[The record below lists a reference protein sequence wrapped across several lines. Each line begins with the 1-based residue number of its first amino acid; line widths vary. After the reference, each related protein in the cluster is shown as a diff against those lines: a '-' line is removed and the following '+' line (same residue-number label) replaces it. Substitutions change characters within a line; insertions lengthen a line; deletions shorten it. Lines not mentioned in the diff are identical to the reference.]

1 MMSRFEGTLA
11 PRSSSRGES
20 IPYSGKSLVCVLV
33 VGASMIEIDGK
44 GNIVMHLAA
53 DLKALA
59 ANLKA
64 LAALNS
70 LLIFLGA

>member
-1 MMSRFEGTLA
+1 M
-11 PRSSSRGES
+11 PN
-20 IPYSGKSLVCVLV
+20 SGKSCVCVLV

-44 GNIVMHLAA
+44 RNVVMHLAA

-64 LAALNS
+64 LAALTS
-70 LLIFLGA
+70 SLIF

>member
-1 MMSRFEGTLA
+1 M
-11 PRSSSRGES
+11 PN
-20 IPYSGKSLVCVLV
+20 SGKSCIWVLI

-70 LLIFLGA
+70 SLIFLGA